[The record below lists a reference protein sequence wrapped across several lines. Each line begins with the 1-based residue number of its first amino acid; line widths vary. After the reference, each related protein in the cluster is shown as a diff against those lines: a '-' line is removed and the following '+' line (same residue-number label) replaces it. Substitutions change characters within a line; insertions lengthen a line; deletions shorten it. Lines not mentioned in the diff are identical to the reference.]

1 MSKILSTQHVLN
13 MNTNDEMACL
23 ILHDLKSV
31 CIFHLQNIFIWA
43 GMFLVF
49 RGLVLSAWL
58 DYMFIIEWFS
68 IKRRHQL
75 AQQAQV
81 YHVHYRELGELLKQ
95 KEMGKLYLLDM
106 LSGWT
111 RWREIFQEVCRV

>member
-43 GMFLVF
+43 GMFLVL

-58 DYMFIIEWFS
+58 DCMFIIEWFS
-68 IKRRHQL
+68 ASREDTSWHSRRRSIM
-75 AQQAQV
+75 
-81 YHVHYRELGELLKQ
+81 YTTG
-95 KEMGKLYLLDM
+95 
-106 LSGWT
+106 S
-111 RWREIFQEVCRV
+111 